1 MNKYNKIT
9 LILFVLLV
17 LVLKIDDVNGLLPLM
32 GKTIIIDA
40 GHGGVDPGTVYLDIY
55 EKDINLEISLKLEE
69 ELTKLGALVI
79 MTRNGDYDLS
89 SPGVTMRKLSDFNN
103 RIKLI
108 NESGASIYLSIH
120 MNYIND
126 SKYGETVIFY
136 RDDQTLASLIQEEIN
151 KELNYSREIKEIPS
165 TTYMYSK
172 LDIPGVLIECGFLS
186 NYNDRTN
193 FLDEEFQ
200 QKFAQIIANSI
211 TKYY

>member
-1 MNKYNKIT
+1 
-9 LILFVLLV
+9 
-17 LVLKIDDVNGLLPLM
+17 
-32 GKTIIIDA
+32 
-40 GHGGVDPGTVYLDIY
+40 HGGVDPGTVYLDIY